1 MKVFATEL
9 QGRTVM
15 STDGKIIGQLDNFV
29 VDTKDGEVHHVLVIP
44 HEDIDPEKFRM
55 DSQGRLVIPFK
66 KLKSAKDVVVMGP
79 L

>member
-15 STDGKIIGQLDNFV
+15 STDGKIIGQLENFV

-44 HEDIDPEKFRM
+44 HEDVDVEKFRL
-55 DSQGRLVIPFK
+55 DSQGRLVISFK

>member
-15 STDGKIIGQLDNFV
+15 STEGKIIGTLENFV
-29 VDTKDGEVHHVLVIP
+29 VDTKDGEVHHVLVLP
-44 HEDIDPEKFRM
+44 DESVDVTKFRV
-55 DSQGRLVIPFK
+55 DAQGRLVLPFK